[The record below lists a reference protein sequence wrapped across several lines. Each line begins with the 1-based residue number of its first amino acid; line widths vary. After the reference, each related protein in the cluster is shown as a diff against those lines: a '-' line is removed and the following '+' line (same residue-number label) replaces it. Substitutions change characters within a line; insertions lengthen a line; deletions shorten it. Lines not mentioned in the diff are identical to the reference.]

1 MAEDKTPSQ
10 CFEEVKDDILA
21 IPDDAIAYSKMPYE
35 EAMQEGQR
43 VSALVEKYHDN
54 LIKSDINPALLDTI
68 GTRSGA
74 FAHSV
79 AVMDSFVKISESHI
93 EIYQKKKKEGYEIRR
108 RLLETLEYVFRFDK
122 AVLDIL
128 DNIKNGA
135 GDLDMIRDLNSIHL
149 LCKNNQ
155 DRLTKAHVEQSLI
168 DQALEY
174 YTELSQLTAQ
184 IDIDPKRINEAK
196 QVCAKAW
203 TYLWEAM
210 TEIYAAGRYVFY
222 DEPDI
227 QELFYIDYYQRIR
240 KIRKKTEEENLPEE
254 TESPETSTTSL

>member
-43 VSALVEKYHDN
+43 VSTLVEKYHDN
-54 LIKSDINPALLDTI
+54 LINSDINPALLDTI

-108 RLLETLEYVFRFDK
+108 RLLETLEYVFRFEK
-122 AVLDIL
+122 SVLDIL
-128 DNIKNGA
+128 DNIKDPA
-135 GDLDMIRDLNSIHL
+135 LA
-149 LCKNNQ
+149 
-155 DRLTKAHVEQSLI
+155 TLI
-168 DQALEY
+168 L
-174 YTELSQLTAQ
+174 
-184 IDIDPKRINEAK
+184 
-196 QVCAKAW
+196 
-203 TYLWEAM
+203 
-210 TEIYAAGRYVFY
+210 
-222 DEPDI
+222 
-227 QELFYIDYYQRIR
+227 
-240 KIRKKTEEENLPEE
+240 
-254 TESPETSTTSL
+254 